1 MEDIIFDRRF
11 HKSVFIRR
19 LILAIY
25 TIIIPIIIIFLF
37 YLFNE
42 DDIIFASTLINY
54 LSIFYVIGFIV
65 YSIVILIVDK
75 KVIYDLNKVHHGY
88 KKGFIITKIGSFVQF
103 SISCALLLIFV
114 LVGSIGSSLS
124 KANTYQID
132 KETNLQPDEVYD
144 FENYKYYYEYE
155 YNYLPYNDSI
165 SDINYYENNYRYLL
179 RRYTFS
185 STIMKY
191 DNIFDYQNACDQ
203 FKQNNSFLIDIVVN
217 KKDYVIPLTEFTYNN
232 YNYYVCSTTNL
243 ENLTLIGFNIS
254 EKTIVWLKSDG
265 SRYENF
271 GKNRK
276 NAEEAFKDYIIK
288 MYYLPGEEISEG
300 E

>member
-75 KVIYDLNKVHHGY
+75 KVIYDLKKVHHGY

-103 SISCALLLIFV
+103 SISCALLFIFV
-114 LVGSIGSSLS
+114 LIGSIGSSLS
-124 KANTYQID
+124 KATIID
-132 KETNLQPDEVYD
+132 SNCSNQ
-144 FENYKYYYEYE
+144 
-155 YNYLPYNDSI
+155 SQ
-165 SDINYYENNYRYLL
+165 
-179 RRYTFS
+179 FS
-185 STIMKY
+185 SIQCRFWHP
-191 DNIFDYQNACDQ
+191 NG
-203 FKQNNSFLIDIVVN
+203 
-217 KKDYVIPLTEFTYNN
+217 TET
-232 YNYYVCSTTNL
+232 VL
-243 ENLTLIGFNIS
+243 
-254 EKTIVWLKSDG
+254 
-265 SRYENF
+265 
-271 GKNRK
+271 
-276 NAEEAFKDYIIK
+276 
-288 MYYLPGEEISEG
+288 
-300 E
+300 